1 MADSVARYLVLDH
14 QIPVYRI
21 YVLSMGNAPASG
33 ANGTMAKPTSGGRVE
48 VSVMKNDLAASAQQ

>member
-1 MADSVARYLVLDH
+1 VLNH

-21 YVLSMGNAPASG
+21 YVLSMGNSPAAG
-33 ANGTMAKPTSGGRVE
+33 ANGTMMKPTSGGRVE